1 MRPMRRFHAG
11 GVERWAM
18 AMLPMILWHFLDEL
32 DAAGERLKDDST
44 GTWPQRDRLVAWRTQ
59 MGIGDNLTLIG
70 DQPISG
76 PDLGA

>member
-1 MRPMRRFHAG
+1 MQD
-11 GVERWAM
+11 WQ
-18 AMLPMILWHFLDEL
+18 
-32 DAAGERLKDDST
+32 AGERLKDDSM

-59 MGIGDNLTLIG
+59 MAIGDNLTLIG